1 MENKSYNWKFASVGG
16 EVRVKITSGEDI
28 AHLGELDKK
37 MWTVLSSPV
46 QGLEFDQKFL
56 DLLDTNKDGKI
67 RTEEV
72 IAAGKYVTDVIKN
85 KDLVLNGDS
94 SLPLSEFNEE
104 SEEGKKLHDSAVQ
117 ILKNLKLEKD
127 SIALE
132 DTEDNTKIFAESKFN
147 GDGIIPPASADEEAL
162 KELITT
168 ISETIGKSA
177 DRSGADGVTAENIE
191 AFYTACT
198 DFKAWKD
205 AAEEGKKD
213 IFPFGDDTEAA
224 LAAVDAL
231 KDKVADY
238 FMRCKLIAFD
248 ESAAETLDM
257 SIEKLGQ
264 ISAEDLSK
272 KEAEIASYPLARP
285 SKEGVLPLVKG
296 LNPAWKAAVGVFKG
310 LVAPEKDTLS
320 EEEWNAIVGK
330 FAAFSAWKDA
340 KKGAEVEGLGLE
352 AVEKVL
358 KENKK
363 DALLALVEKDKE
375 LEPEALAIEAVGNF
389 LRLFKNIKQY
399 LDNYVN
405 FTAFYDP
412 DQKAVF
418 QAGRLYID
426 QRSTDLCIRVE
437 DMGKHAGIAGLSG
450 MYILYCACSS
460 KDLGKSMNIAAV
472 LTKGKVDDLRV
483 GKNAV
488 FYDRN
493 GNAWDATV
501 TQIVE
506 NPISLSQAFWAPYRK
521 AARWISDKID
531 KAAAD
536 KEAKGEG
543 TLSKIT
549 EGATT
554 APAAGAEAATKA
566 APFDI
571 GKLAG
576 ITIAFAAVSGVL
588 VAILAVLK
596 SLSWWQ
602 WIVLIIALMLVISL
616 PSVFIAWRK
625 IRKRD
630 LGPMLNANGWAINA
644 SSLVN
649 NKFGKTLTSVVKYP
663 KLTAVDPEARKR
675 ARRRKAIIWILIL
688 AILACLGYCG
698 WKNYE
703 KTGNP
708 FKCKVAEEPV
718 EEVVEEA
725 ATEAEA
731 PAIEEVA
738 AAAEEAPAEAPA
750 E

>member
-1 MENKSYNWKFASVGG
+1 MENKPYNWKFASVGG

-56 DLLDTNKDGKI
+56 DLLDSNKDGKI

-85 KDLVLNGDS
+85 KDLVLKGDS
-94 SLPLSEFNEE
+94 SLPLAEFNEE
-104 SEEGKKLHDSAVQ
+104 NEEGKKLHDSAIQ

-132 DTEDNTKIFAESKFN
+132 DTADNTKIFAESKFN
-147 GDGIIPPASADEEAL
+147 GDGIITPASADEDPL

-168 ISETIGKSA
+168 IAETIGKST
-177 DRSGADGVTAENIE
+177 DRSGVDGVTAENIE
-191 AFYTACT
+191 AFFTACA
-198 DFKAWKD
+198 DYKAWKD
-205 AAEEGKKD
+205 AAEAGKKE
-213 IFPFGDDTEAA
+213 IFPFGDDKQAA
-224 LAAVDAL
+224 LDAVDAL

-248 ESAAETLDM
+248 ESAADTLDI
-257 SIEKLGQ
+257 SIEKLGE

-272 KEAEIASYPLARP
+272 KGEEIASYPLARP
-285 SKEGVLPLVKG
+285 SKEGLLPLEKG
-296 LNPAWKAAVGVFKG
+296 INPAWKGAVDTFKA
-310 LVAPEKDTLS
+310 LVSPDKDSLS
-320 EEEWNAIVGK
+320 EEDWNAIAGK
-330 FAAFSAWKDA
+330 FAAFTAWNDA
-340 KKGAEVEGLGLE
+340 KKGTEVEGLGLE
-352 AVEKVL
+352 AIEKIL
-358 KENKK
+358 KEDKK
-363 DALLALVEKDKE
+363 DALLGLVEEDKA
-375 LEPEALAIEAVGNF
+375 LESEALAIEAVGNF
-389 LRLFKNIKQY
+389 LCLFKNIKRY

-450 MYILYCACSS
+450 MFILYCACTS

-488 FYDRN
+488 FYDRD

-506 NPISLSQAFWAPYRK
+506 NPISLSEAFWSPYRK
-521 AARWISDKID
+521 AGRWISEKID

-536 KEAKGEG
+536 KASKGEG

-549 EGATT
+549 ESATT
-554 APAAGAEAATKA
+554 TPAAGAEAATKA
-566 APFDI
+566 APFDV

-576 ITIAFAAVSGVL
+576 ITIAVAAVSGVL
-588 VAILAVLK
+588 VGILAILK
-596 SLSWWQ
+596 SLTWWQ
-602 WIVLIIALMLVISL
+602 WIVLIVALMLIISL

-663 KLTAVDPEARKR
+663 KLTAVDPVARKK
-675 ARRRKAIIWILIL
+675 ARRRKTIIWILVL
-688 AILACLGYCG
+688 ALLAGVGYCG

-708 FKCKVAEEPV
+708 FKCKVVEEPI

-725 ATEAEA
+725 AEEAETTVLEEVVEA
-731 PAIEEVA
+731 AEEVA
-738 AAAEEAPAEAPA
+738 ADTSAQ
-750 E
+750 

>member
-56 DLLDTNKDGKI
+56 DLLDSNKDGKI

-72 IAAGKYVTDVIKN
+72 IAAGKYVTDVIKD
-85 KDLVLNGDS
+85 KDLVLKGDS
-94 SLPLSEFNEE
+94 SLPLSEFNQEN
-104 SEEGKKLHDSAVQ
+104 EEGKKLHDSAVQ

-147 GDGIIPPASADEEAL
+147 GDGIITPASADEEPL

-168 ISETIGKSA
+168 ISETIGKSM
-177 DRSGADGVTAENIE
+177 DRSGVEGVTADNIE
-191 AFYTACT
+191 AFFTACA

-205 AAEEGKKD
+205 AAEAGKKE

-248 ESAAETLDM
+248 ESAAATLDM
-257 SIEKLGQ
+257 PIEKLGE

-272 KEAEIASYPLARP
+272 KGEEIASYPLARP
-285 SKEGVLPLVKG
+285 SKEGVLPLEKG
-296 LNPAWKAAVGVFKG
+296 LNPAWKGAVGAFKA
-310 LVAPEKDTLS
+310 LVAPDKESLN
-320 EEEWNAIVGK
+320 EEEWNSLVGK
-330 FAAFSAWKDA
+330 FAAFTAWKDE

-352 AVEKVL
+352 AIEKIL
-358 KENKK
+358 KEDKK
-363 DALLALVEKDKE
+363 EALLALVEKDKA
-375 LEPEALAIEAVGNF
+375 LEKEALAIEAVGNF
-389 LRLFKNIKQY
+389 LRIFKNIKQY
-399 LDNYVN
+399 IDNYVN

-450 MYILYCACSS
+450 MYILYCACTS
-460 KDLGKSMNIAAV
+460 KELGKAMNIAAV

-488 FYDRN
+488 FYDRD

-506 NPISLSQAFWAPYRK
+506 NPISLKQAFWAPYRK
-521 AARWISDKID
+521 AGRWISDKID

-554 APAAGAEAATKA
+554 TPAAGAKEATKA
-566 APFDI
+566 APFDV

-576 ITIAFAAVSGVL
+576 ITIAVAAVSGVL

-596 SLSWWQ
+596 SLTWWQ
-602 WIVLIIALMLVISL
+602 WLVLIAALMLIISL

-649 NKFGKTLTSVVKYP
+649 NKFGKTLTSVVQYP
-663 KLTAVDPEARKR
+663 KLTAVDPVARKK
-675 ARRRKAIIWILIL
+675 ARRRKAIIWILVL
-688 AILACLGYCG
+688 ALLAGLGYCG

-725 ATEAEA
+725 AAEAEA
-731 PAIEEVA
+731 PVLEEV